1 METAFEFPGSVVVA
15 GVVVCVFPWQQK
27 KGLPSAL
34 SLSPILALSGVG
46 GFGVRRS
53 VWTRVPESR
62 EVCCRER
69 STNICNRINSPVDH
83 L

>member
-1 METAFEFPGSVVVA
+1 METAFEFPWSVVVV

-34 SLSPILALSGVG
+34 SLSPILVFSGVG
-46 GFGVRRS
+46 SLGVRRS
-53 VWTRVPESR
+53 VWTRVAESH

-69 STNICNRINSPVDH
+69 STNICNRLNSPADH

>member
-1 METAFEFPGSVVVA
+1 METALNSQGHWWWW
-15 GVVVCVFPWQQK
+15 VCVFPRQQK

-34 SLSPILALSGVG
+34 SLPPILVLSGVW

-53 VWTRVPESR
+53 VWTRVPESH
-62 EVCCRER
+62 EICCRER
-69 STNICNRINSPVDH
+69 SANICNRINSPVDH